1 MLKKNLQNEFNVS
14 IILND
19 VEYIDQ
25 KIFIEYDVNNKK
37 KQFYKIYIKTDIEE
51 LECLENY
58 FGDDWIEGV
67 KGFGKHIISDNKYH
81 MVYYEKKNLLELITY
96 DNSMF
101 FNGNLIK
108 I

>member
-14 IILND
+14 IILNGE
-19 VEYIDQ
+19 EYTDQ
-25 KIFIEYDVNNKK
+25 KIFIEYIIDNKK
-37 KQFYKIYIKTDIEE
+37 KQFYKISIKTDLQE
-51 LECLENY
+51 LKDLNNF

-81 MVYYEKKNLLELITY
+81 MVYYEKKNLLELITF

-101 FNGNLIK
+101 FNGKLLK